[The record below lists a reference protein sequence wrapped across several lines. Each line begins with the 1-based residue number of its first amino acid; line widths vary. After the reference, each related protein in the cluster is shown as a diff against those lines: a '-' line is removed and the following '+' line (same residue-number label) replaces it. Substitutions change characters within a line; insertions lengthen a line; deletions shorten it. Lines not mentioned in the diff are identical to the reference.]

1 VLGWIP
7 TSDHR
12 CSQSSI
18 IVGLYSITL
27 TLTSCINKEKV
38 RIVFFVADVIVLFLM
53 ECYILND
60 GCGTSSVKALSSICY
75 SVDVVPCAWLDSNV

>member
-27 TLTSCINKEKV
+27 TLTSCINKEKIRV
-38 RIVFFVADVIVLFLM
+38 VFFVTDVIVPFLM

-75 SVDVVPCAWLDSNV
+75 SVDVVPFSFFAQQ

>member
-1 VLGWIP
+1 MLGRIP

-12 CSQSSI
+12 CFQSSI
-18 IVGLYSITL
+18 VACLYSITL
-27 TLTSCINKEKV
+27 TLTSCINKEKIRV
-38 RIVFFVADVIVLFLM
+38 VFFVTDVIVPFLM

-75 SVDVVPCAWLDSNV
+75 SVDVVPFSSFA

>member
-1 VLGWIP
+1 VLGRIP

-12 CSQSSI
+12 CFQSSI
-18 IVGLYSITL
+18 VACLYSITL

-38 RIVFFVADVIVLFLM
+38 RIFFCCECDSCFFLM
-53 ECYILND
+53 ECYILNN

-75 SVDVVPCAWLDSNV
+75 SVDVVPFSFFA